1 MEQHDTANQREIAV
15 MDGAEALETRLC
27 DLWVMPDGRMGA
39 AWRGLVFALTEEDS
53 IDISHSAVPVQ
64 ACRAAAQAKRSR
76 YAMISGATEAYV
88 LVEGDR
94 AVCDGA
100 VVALRGAGSKVL
112 RMGRYLGDPPEWA
125 APDWFVRI
133 AAVPDEA
140 IDAALAGVFD
150 RSANDPAPSLQEL
163 RIRLLETDLLAAR
176 QREAGLQ
183 AELAT
188 LRQRA
193 AATAEEAAFQQA
205 LAEEALAE
213 EQRLRALAETQAAAP
228 VPRPAVPP
236 RLQEEVALVLAT
248 LLPKL
253 QLVRDSATVV
263 AVEFAGRRALWRAL
277 GELHTSAMPP
287 AGWKKIHAAEGWWE
301 RHVSNGQDDAGRI
314 YARRSDGGGWDVL
327 VSHKGDQ
334 PRDLA
339 WLARQ

>member
-1 MEQHDTANQREIAV
+1 MADQREIAV

-27 DLWVMPDGRMGA
+27 DVWVMPDGRPGA
-39 AWRGLVFALTEEDS
+39 AWRGLVFPLADGDR
-53 IDISHSAVPVQ
+53 IDISQSAVPVQ
-64 ACRAAAQAKRSR
+64 ACRAAARAARSR
-76 YAMISGATEAYV
+76 YAVITGATEAYV

-94 AVCDGA
+94 VAADA
-100 VVALRGAGSKVL
+100 AAVALRGAGIKVL
-112 RMGRYLGDPPEWA
+112 RIGRYLGDPPA
-125 APDWFVRI
+125 GVTPDWFIRI
-133 AAVPDEA
+133 AAVADEA

-150 RSANDPAPSLQEL
+150 RSANDPAPALQEL

-176 QREAGLQ
+176 RREAGLQ
-183 AELAT
+183 AELAR

-193 AATAEEAAFQQA
+193 ADTAEEATFQQA
-205 LAEEALAE
+205 LAEEALSE
-213 EQRLRALAETQAAAP
+213 EQRLRALAEAQAAAP
-228 VPRPAVPP
+228 VPRPAVPA

-253 QLVRDSATVV
+253 QLLRDSATVV

-287 AGWKKIHAAEGWWE
+287 AGWKKIHAADGWWE
-301 RHVSNGQDDAGRI
+301 RHVSNGQDDAGRV
-314 YARRSDGGGWDVL
+314 YARRGDGGGWGVL

>member
-1 MEQHDTANQREIAV
+1 

-27 DLWVMPDGRMGA
+27 DLWMMPDGRMGA
-39 AWRGLVFALTEEDS
+39 AWRGLVFALTNGDR
-53 IDISHSAVPVQ
+53 IDISQNAVPVQ
-64 ACRAAAQAKRSR
+64 TCRANALTQRSR
-76 YAMISGATEAYV
+76 YAVISGATEAYV

-94 AVCDGA
+94 AVREGA
-100 VVALRGAGSKVL
+100 VVALRGAGIKVL
-112 RMGRYLGDPPEWA
+112 RVGRYLGDPPEGLV
-125 APDWFVRI
+125 PDWFVRI
-133 AAVPDEA
+133 AAAQDEA
-140 IDAALAGVFD
+140 INAALACMFD
-150 RSANDPAPSLQEL
+150 RSAHDPAPSLQEL

-193 AATAEEAAFQQA
+193 ADTAEEAAFQQA

-213 EQRLRALAETQAAAP
+213 EQRLRTLAETQAAAP
-228 VPRPAVPP
+228 VLRPTVPA
-236 RLQEEVALVLAT
+236 RMQEEVALVLAT

-263 AVEFAGRRALWRAL
+263 AVEFAGRRALWRAF
-277 GELHTSAMPP
+277 GELHTSTMPP
-287 AGWKKIHAAEGWWE
+287 AGWKKIHVAEGWWE

-314 YARRSDGGGWDVL
+314 YARRGGGGGWDVL

-334 PRDLA
+334 SRDFA